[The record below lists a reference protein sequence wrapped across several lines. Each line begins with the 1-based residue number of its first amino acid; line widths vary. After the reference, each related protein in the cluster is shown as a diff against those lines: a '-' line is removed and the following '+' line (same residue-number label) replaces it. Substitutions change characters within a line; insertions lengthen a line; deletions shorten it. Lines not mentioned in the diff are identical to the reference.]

1 MKKLLRGSAI
11 ASLGVF
17 IVIGVLFYL
26 QLSTFLFLDYEEDE
40 FLYSI
45 INGDKKISFYLKSGG
60 SLNGDSV
67 LGVYEKGNKKR
78 IIVFAYPTHNID
90 AEWIDRD
97 TLRIKWKNS
106 YTGKVIIKNFDVNKE
121 HYDWREEN

>member
-1 MKKLLRGSAI
+1 MEKFLRGSAI
-11 ASLGVF
+11 VSLGVLAS
-17 IVIGVLFYL
+17 IGVLFYL
-26 QLSTFLFLDYEEDE
+26 QLSTFLFLEYEEDE

-45 INGDKKISFYLKSGG
+45 INEDKKVSFYLKLGG

-67 LGVYEKGNKKR
+67 LGVYEKNNEQH

-97 TLRIKWKNS
+97 KLRIKWKNS
-106 YTGKVIIKNFDVNKE
+106 STGELITKTLNVNNE
-121 HYDWREEN
+121 HYDWREYN